1 MWIDSHAHLYA
12 DVFDEDREEML
23 KCAMEAGLEAVVL
36 PNIDLDSI
44 DKMFELTAKH
54 SGLLYPAV
62 GLHPCSVG
70 EQYEEQLKRLETYLD
85 REEVVA
91 IGETG
96 LDYYWDK
103 TTVNLQKEALRIQ
116 IEWAL
121 DMNLPIILHAR
132 ESLDDLIDLISE
144 YQETALRGVFHCFTG
159 TVEQGKRIAEL
170 DFYVGIGG
178 ILTFKNSGLDQV
190 VGELPLDRIVLET
203 DAPYLCPTPHRGKRN
218 ESAYTALV
226 GKKLAEILGIDV
238 NTMAQQTSENA
249 QRLFGI

>member
-12 DVFDEDREEML
+12 DVFDKDREEML
-23 KCAMEAGLEAVVL
+23 QRAKEAGIEAVVL
-36 PNIDLDSI
+36 PNIDLESI
-44 DKMFELTAKH
+44 DKMFELTEVH
-54 SGLLYPAV
+54 SGMLYPAV

-103 TTVNLQKEALRIQ
+103 TKVSLQKEALRIQ

-121 DMNLPIILHAR
+121 DLNLPIILHAR
-132 ESLDDLIDLISE
+132 DSLDDLIDLISE
-144 YQETALRGVFHCFTG
+144 YRETGLRGVFHCFTG
-159 TVEQGKRIAEL
+159 TVEQGRRISEL
-170 DFYVGIGG
+170 DFYIGVGG

-190 VGELPLDRIVLET
+190 VGELSLDRIVLET
-203 DAPYLCPTPHRGKRN
+203 DSPYLGPTPHRGKRN
-218 ESAYTALV
+218 ESAYTALI
-226 GKKLAEILGIDV
+226 GKKLAAILGIEIGD
-238 NTMAQQTSENA
+238 MAQQTTRNA